1 MAEQRPM
8 GAYSDWNR
16 PDTAPMPDP
25 SPEERGRDRQIA
37 FMECREDD
45 CKGSGNWFNDSGNRE
60 WFVSE
65 GAGDQ
70 AWNCPECGRPGTRY
84 PY

>member
-1 MAEQRPM
+1 
-8 GAYSDWNR
+8 
-16 PDTAPMPDP
+16 MPDP

-60 WFVSE
+60 WFVY
-65 GAGDQ
+65 ADDTRDDP
-70 AWNCPECGRPGTRY
+70 WCCPECNQLGTRY
-84 PY
+84 SY